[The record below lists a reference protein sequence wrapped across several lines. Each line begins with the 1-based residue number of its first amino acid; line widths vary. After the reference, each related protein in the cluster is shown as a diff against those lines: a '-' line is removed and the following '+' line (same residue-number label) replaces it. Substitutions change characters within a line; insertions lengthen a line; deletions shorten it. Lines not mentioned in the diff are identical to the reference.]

1 MLVKERISEAE
12 FDRLAALNVRASA
25 DVRAALNAPEPDH
38 TQEPTLLSLALLDE
52 FRARLARGLEQ
63 EQLFEIVGQLVAGVT
78 VTTVF
83 DESGRRSVQFRID
96 YRFGPPREP
105 TVRGATDCTGTR
117 SAARP

>member
-1 MLVKERISEAE
+1 VVNRETHRAGVTREEALIA
-12 FDRLAALNVRASA
+12 LAATTGRV
-25 DVRAALNAPEPDH
+25 ALGPAPEGDV
-38 TQEPTLLSLALLDE
+38 QSSS
-52 FRARLARGLEQ
+52 RCRSRSRWSGSW
-63 EQLFEIVGQLVAGVT
+63 QLFEIVGQLVAGVT

-83 DESGRRSVQFRID
+83 DESGRRSVQVRID